1 MPRGAAKNFFKKI
14 KINKTIITKLIK
26 FQKIQFELN
35 IVPLLLPSTYIKVF
49 LQGDQGDFQT
59 PN

>member
-1 MPRGAAKNFFKKI
+1 M
-14 KINKTIITKLIK
+14 KLIK

-49 LQGDQGDFQT
+49 LQGDQGDLET